1 MCVCVCGFVGKISPL
16 IFRSRTNF
24 VRVSSD
30 QLFIPALLL
39 VSFRIGG
46 GNRIVLFLFWKNHGV
61 RLIRYLRV
69 YCGREMRA
77 IKF

>member
-1 MCVCVCGFVGKISPL
+1 MCVCVCVCGFVGKISPL
-16 IFRSRTNF
+16 IFRSHTNF

-61 RLIRYLRV
+61 RLIRVICEFIAAER
-69 YCGREMRA
+69 CGR
-77 IKF
+77 